1 MKRLAMFFLIG
12 PLLAVIPI
20 GLPKDVGAHGTGHR
34 LLKHEPVVAVEFHYS
49 DDTPM
54 RYAEVMVFS
63 PRDLKVEHQNGRTDR
78 NGKFVFCPDVPGK
91 WLIKVNDG
99 MGHEEKAVMEVGPEA
114 IAGQSE
120 NPRTHPASGGSEPLS
135 KALKIIAGLS
145 LIMNVSFAG
154 YFVKRRSTS
163 AKTSYQ

>member
-12 PLLAVIPI
+12 SLLAVIPI
-20 GLPKDVGAHGTGHR
+20 GLPADAVAHGTGHR
-34 LLKHEPVVAVEFHYS
+34 LLKHQPVVAVEFHYS

-63 PRDLKVEHQNGRTDR
+63 PRNLKVEHQNGRTDR

-99 MGHEEKAVMEVGPEA
+99 IGHEEKAVMEVSPKVIVGE
-114 IAGQSE
+114 IE
-120 NPRTHPASGGSEPLS
+120 KPRTHPVSGGSEDLS
-135 KALKIIAGLS
+135 KALKTIAGLS
-145 LIMNVSFAG
+145 LILNVSFVG
-154 YFVKRRSTS
+154 YFVKRRSNS
-163 AKTSYQ
+163 IKNIS

>member
-12 PLLAVIPI
+12 PLLAAIPV
-20 GLPKDVGAHGTGHR
+20 GLPADASAHGTGHS
-34 LLKHEPVVAVEFHYS
+34 LLEHEPVVAVEFHYS

-114 IAGQSE
+114 ISGE
-120 NPRTHPASGGSEPLS
+120 TEKPRTHPVSGGSEPLS
-135 KALKIIAGLS
+135 KTLKIIAGLS
-145 LIMNVSFAG
+145 LILNLSFAG
-154 YFVKRRSTS
+154 YFVKRRSNS
-163 AKTSYQ
+163 AKSRSE

>member
-12 PLLAVIPI
+12 MLLVGIPI
-20 GLPKDVGAHGTGHR
+20 GLPADAGAHGTGHR
-34 LLKHEPVVAVEFHYS
+34 LLKHEPVVAIQFHYS

-63 PRDLKVEHQNGRTDR
+63 PRNLKVEHQNGRTDR

-99 MGHEEKAVMEVGPEA
+99 IGHEEKAVIEVGPKA
-114 IAGQSE
+114 ISGEIE
-120 NPRTHPASGGSEPLS
+120 NPRTPPVSGGSETLS
-135 KALKIIAGLS
+135 KALKIIVRLS
-145 LIMNVSFAG
+145 LILNVSFAG
-154 YFVKRRSTS
+154 YFVKRRSNS
-163 AKTSYQ
+163 IKNIS